1 MYNWGHCLISGSL
14 QFTVYSFLEFP
25 SILDFCPDLFFFKI
39 LLGLGSKGSLFSSH
53 CKYYS
58 IWVGSG
64 GYGSLFCKGNI
75 VVVF

>member
-1 MYNWGHCLISGSL
+1 MYNWGHCLISGSYSL
-14 QFTVYSFLEFP
+14 QFFRVSINFRFLP
-25 SILDFCPDLFFFKI
+25 GPFFFKI
-39 LLGLGSKGSLFSSH
+39 LLGLGCKGSLFSSH